1 MITLKTYFIV
11 FAALLVL
18 TALTAGAAFVNLGAF
33 NVAVA
38 MSIAVVKAL
47 LVALYFMHLR
57 HSSRLTLVFVIASL
71 AWLGHLIVGSLW
83 DYLTRAW

>member
-11 FAALLVL
+11 FTALLVL
-18 TALTAGAAFVNLGAF
+18 TALTTGAAFVNLGAF

-57 HSSRLTLVFVIASL
+57 HSARLILVFVIASL

-83 DYLTRAW
+83 DYLTRSW

>member
-18 TALTAGAAFVNLGAF
+18 TALTTGAAFVNLGAF

-57 HSSRLTLVFVIASL
+57 HSSRLILVFVIASL